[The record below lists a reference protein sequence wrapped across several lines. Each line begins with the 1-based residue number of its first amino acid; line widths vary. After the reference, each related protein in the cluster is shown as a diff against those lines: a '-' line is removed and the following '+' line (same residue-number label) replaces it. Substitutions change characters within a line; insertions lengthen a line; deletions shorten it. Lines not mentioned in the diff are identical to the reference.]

1 MNKENM
7 KAYKSAGNYI
17 IELEIPE
24 DALTN
29 LDRQSVVDKSHAK
42 FRCDKAFVTKIQNKD
57 NSNDLVNSIQSD
69 YDKNFI
75 YEMGKL
81 IVDSNYDKN
90 IDAICTDGIHFYLSE
105 EAAFFHNNSVIDGI
119 GKKWYDNG

>member
-42 FRCDKAFVTKIQNKD
+42 FRCNKVFVTKIQNKD
-57 NSNDLVNSIQSD
+57 DSNDLVNSIQSD

-75 YEMGKL
+75 YEVGKM
-81 IVDSNYDKN
+81 IVHSKYNKK
-90 IDAICTDGIHFYLSE
+90 IDEICSDGIHFYL
-105 EAAFFHNNSVIDGI
+105 
-119 GKKWYDNG
+119 